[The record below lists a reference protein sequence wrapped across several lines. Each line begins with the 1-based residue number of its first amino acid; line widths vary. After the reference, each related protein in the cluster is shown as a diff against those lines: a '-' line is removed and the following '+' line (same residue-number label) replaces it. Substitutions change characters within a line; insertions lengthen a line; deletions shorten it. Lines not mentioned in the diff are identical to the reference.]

1 MNRAVASHREL
12 TDREQV
18 NYNKGSDYSQ
28 AHTLTEVWS
37 IAADRFGQLTALHD
51 PHHPE
56 DLRLSYRQLWQ
67 QIRQFAAGLQTLGVQ
82 FAEEPPRIAL
92 FAENSSR
99 WFVADQGILAAGA
112 ANVVRSSQADRDELL
127 YIFQHSQSSG
137 LVVEDLATLKKLQ
150 SATDDSLKLS
160 DSLTWVVLL
169 SDESPTEDSP
179 LQLLNFNQLME
190 RGASGEFHP
199 SSTTRE
205 TLATLIYTSG
215 TTGRPKGAMLTHGN
229 FLHQINAFRSI
240 FPPNPGD
247 RALSILPSWHAY
259 ERTCEYYLLSQGCTV
274 LYTSI
279 RHFKKDLK
287 QHKPHVMVGVPRL
300 WESIYEGV
308 QKTFREQPPNKQK
321 LANFF
326 IDISQ
331 RYIEAKHLS
340 QGLTL
345 DATPPS
351 KLQRLKAKAKKAALS
366 PLHRL
371 ASKLVYS
378 KVRAATGGN
387 VKYLISGGGSL
398 ARHIDVFFEAI
409 GINLL
414 VGYGLTETSPVLTV
428 RRAWENLQGSSGPPV
443 IDTEICIVN
452 PETRQVLPEGE
463 TGLVLARGPQ
473 IMKEYY
479 RNPEATQ
486 KAIDPQ
492 GWFDTGDLG
501 RLVPGKYL
509 VLTGRAK
516 DTIVL
521 SNGENIEPQPI
532 EDACVRS
539 AYIDQIMLVGQDR
552 KQLGALIVPNWKALS
567 QWATE
572 QGMSANDEGT
582 PPVNIED
589 DRVTKLFRSELN
601 REVKNRPGYRAD
613 DRIGPFR
620 LILDSFS
627 IENGTMTQ
635 TLKIKRPV
643 VRERYRDTIDKM
655 FE

>member
-1 MNRAVASHREL
+1 MNRAVVSHREL
-12 TDREQV
+12 TDRERV
-18 NYNKGSDYSQ
+18 NFNKGSDYTQVNALS
-28 AHTLTEVWS
+28 EVWA

-51 PHHPE
+51 PHHYD
-56 DLRLSYRQLWQ
+56 DLRLSYRKLWQ
-67 QIRQFAAGLQTLGVQ
+67 QIRQFATGLQSLGIQ
-82 FAEEPPRIAL
+82 LADEPPRVAL
-92 FAENSSR
+92 FAENSPR
-99 WFVADQGILAAGA
+99 WLVADQGIIAAGA

-137 LVVEDLATLKKLQ
+137 LVVEDLATLDKLR
-150 SATDDSLKLS
+150 SATDDSLKLN
-160 DSLTWVVLL
+160 DTLTWVVLL
-169 SDESPTEDSP
+169 SDETPPEEMP
-179 LQLLNFNQLME
+179 FRVLNFTQLME
-190 RGASGEFHP
+190 IGASGDFRSP
-199 SSTTRE
+199 AVTRE

-229 FLHQINAFRSI
+229 FLHQINAFRSV
-240 FPPNPGD
+240 FPPEPGD

-259 ERTCEYYLLSQGCTV
+259 ERTCEYYLLSQGCT
-274 LYTSI
+274 LIYTSI
-279 RHFKKDLK
+279 RHFKQDLK

-308 QKTFREQPPNKQK
+308 QKTFRQQPPKKQK

-326 IDISQ
+326 IDISE
-331 RYIEAKHLS
+331 RYIEAKHRS
-340 QGLTL
+340 QGLSL

-371 ASKLVYS
+371 GSKLVYS
-378 KVRAATGGN
+378 KVRAATGGH

-398 ARHIDVFFEAI
+398 ARHIDTFFEVI

-428 RRAWENLQGSSGPPV
+428 RRAWENLQGSSGLPV

-452 PETRQVLPEGE
+452 PETREVLPEGE

-473 IMKEYY
+473 IMKGYY

-501 RLVPGKYL
+501 RLLPGKYL

-539 AYIDQIMLVGQDR
+539 AYIDQIMVVGQDR
-552 KQLGALIVPNWKALS
+552 KQLGALIVPNWEALT

-572 QGMSANDEGT
+572 QGISVNAEAT
-582 PPVNIED
+582 PPVDIES
-589 DRVTKLFRSELN
+589 DRVKKLFRGELN

-613 DRIGPFR
+613 DRIGPFC
-620 LILDSFS
+620 LILEPFS
-627 IENGTMTQ
+627 IENGSMTQ

>member
-1 MNRAVASHREL
+1 MNRAVVSHREL
-12 TDREQV
+12 TDRERV
-18 NYNKGSDYSQ
+18 NFNKGSDYTQVNALS
-28 AHTLTEVWS
+28 EVWA

-51 PHHPE
+51 PHHYD
-56 DLRLSYRQLWQ
+56 DLRLSYRKLWQ
-67 QIRQFAAGLQTLGVQ
+67 QIRQFASGLQSLGVQ
-82 FAEEPPRIAL
+82 LADEPPRVAL
-92 FAENSSR
+92 FAENSPR
-99 WFVADQGILAAGA
+99 WLVADQGIIAAGA

-137 LVVEDLATLKKLQ
+137 LVVEDLATLDKLR
-150 SATDDSLKLS
+150 SATDDSLKLN
-160 DSLTWVVLL
+160 DTLTWVVLL
-169 SDESPTEDSP
+169 SDETPPEEMP
-179 LQLLNFNQLME
+179 FRVLNFTQLME
-190 RGASGEFHP
+190 IGASGDFRSP
-199 SSTTRE
+199 AVTRE

-229 FLHQINAFRSI
+229 FLHQINAFRSV
-240 FPPNPGD
+240 FPPEPGD

-259 ERTCEYYLLSQGCTV
+259 ERTCEYYLLSQGCT
-274 LYTSI
+274 LIYTSI
-279 RHFKKDLK
+279 RHFKQDLK

-308 QKTFREQPPNKQK
+308 QKTFRQQPPKKQK

-326 IDISQ
+326 IDISE
-331 RYIEAKHLS
+331 RYIEAKHRS
-340 QGLTL
+340 QGLSL

-371 ASKLVYS
+371 GSKLVYS
-378 KVRAATGGN
+378 KVRAATGGH

-398 ARHIDVFFEAI
+398 ARHIDTFFEVI

-428 RRAWENLQGSSGPPV
+428 RRAWQNLQGSSGLPV

-452 PETRQVLPEGE
+452 PETREVLPEGE

-473 IMKEYY
+473 IMKGYY

-501 RLVPGKYL
+501 RLLPGKYL

-539 AYIDQIMLVGQDR
+539 AYIDQIMVVGQDR
-552 KQLGALIVPNWKALS
+552 KQLGALIVPNWEALT

-572 QGMSANDEGT
+572 QGISVNAEAT
-582 PPVNIED
+582 PPVDIES
-589 DRVTKLFRSELN
+589 DRVKKLFRGELN

-613 DRIGPFR
+613 DRIGPFC
-620 LILDSFS
+620 LILEPFS
-627 IENGTMTQ
+627 IENGSMTQ